1 MSNLYLFP
9 AYLQIE
15 KRERKKRRKGNK
27 IHYVILKTTKTREM
41 FYFDPSSPC
50 FSQKLILMPA
60 FLKLANSTKEKQKVC
75 GFCL

>member
-27 IHYVILKTTKTREM
+27 IHYVILKTTK
-41 FYFDPSSPC
+41 
-50 FSQKLILMPA
+50 
-60 FLKLANSTKEKQKVC
+60 
-75 GFCL
+75 